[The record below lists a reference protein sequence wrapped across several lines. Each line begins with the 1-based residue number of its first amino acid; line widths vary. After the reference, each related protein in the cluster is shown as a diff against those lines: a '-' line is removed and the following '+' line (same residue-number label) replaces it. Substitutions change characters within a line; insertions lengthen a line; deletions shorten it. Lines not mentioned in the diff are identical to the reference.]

1 MHAYNTTAP
10 EEAHAHIYQRQ
21 MFLPK
26 ANVFTKGKYIYQMQM
41 CLPIQAIS
49 ASPDE
54 THTLIC
60 QRQLCLLL

>member
-41 CLPIQAIS
+41 CLDAPEGAR
-49 ASPDE
+49 AN
-54 THTLIC
+54 IC
-60 QRQLCLLL
+60 LRQMC